1 MAKNIDFS
9 EVVKLIS
16 ENFTNMQEK
25 GNVLYVTNQSN
36 IGGKPLF
43 DQWLDAFGEDS
54 PIWRER
60 REHDC
65 DTCRSFVKRFG
76 PVVSLREEDVK
87 ELVPGTKDQYTTR
100 KKVVRHTIWDG
111 EDLENLV
118 KDTIYEKPVRIM
130 RELMM
135 SLPIEKELVVTKQWV
150 ETMHLK
156 SYEAGRTII
165 LVGSPNGE
173 QNSVVYD
180 GDNANCKVV
189 SEIREVVETTA
200 KGKTIRKNVKE
211 HVKVP
216 FNNGGRIVP
225 GQVYNFFHFRAYL
238 KPEFVQDEEKS
249 ADGGFFDI
257 GDTKEGREN
266 KTKDRH
272 RILQEIFNLPEDGL
286 KTARDLFKDGELWNK
301 EGGEALINGVM
312 KLREE
317 YQSVPEDE
325 RTEWVWYKAHFVH
338 KSIAGFKGNAIWDA
352 VVSPVSDIDVRKSG
366 AIEAYPDK
374 APRIT
379 LSAEVL
385 RKSAVE
391 KGKQDYN
398 TRMDPERASRCIA
411 ANANK
416 TNIDNAIN
424 FIQKNGY
431 EEAFMESDFLT
442 LRDIPASLVEYRNSS
457 KKTITKAAEN
467 EGKGALLVAFQES
480 TAEQDEPSTEG
491 VILSSKFKSARRIDI
506 NDFKKNVLPDV
517 TRMQVLLQSNHADSI
532 AVLFTS
538 KDRSAKPI
546 YKWGNNCG
554 WVNMNG
560 HSGKSY
566 ANASAVKAAV
576 KKMGAYTDA
585 YMSMSLQYFSEDEK
599 DRRYPKFDLD
609 LRVVELTDKFVN
621 VDYICFHSHNFSKRN
636 PSEEDFVRYRSSMSR
651 SGGVLD
657 HDSRCMEPAL
667 DKSGEYLA
675 VENIYYPKKENIKD
689 GYIAVLGNYFGGE
702 HSTKDWKAQVTV
714 GEQIKEYEYPY
725 ETSPGSWNLIALLH
739 FKDHE
744 LIEWIDGDDLETYRP
759 KIKHDC
765 ITIVDKY
772 PTPIE
777 LAAPETNEKVCG
789 LECGKFHDVFLVS
802 VSPNR
807 YLTDKGTLYHML
819 ILRGMR
825 IDKELPTINP
835 QFLNDELYK
844 YRKGVQGMI
853 DRDFYGY
860 NNKPGK
866 KLFCLKPSD
875 TAEQLVGLQ
884 VQDGDGNIE
893 IITKVEMKSGAKHV
907 YRLTFGNVKA
917 VKPTAAPGTKSTG
930 KEVVVLDPD
939 KDNLRYYD
947 TQANTC
953 LDLNKAEYEYL
964 SDFDFFL
971 SKDILEK
978 IENGDLVRVKPGY
991 EVIKKGDYYTA
1002 RKREEKKK

>member
-9 EVVKLIS
+9 KVVEAVS
-16 ENFTNMQEK
+16 NNFTNMQKE
-25 GNVLYVTNQSN
+25 GSVLYVTDQSN
-36 IGGKPLF
+36 IGGKALF
-43 DQWLDAFGEDS
+43 EQWLDAFGEDS

-65 DTCRSFVKRFG
+65 DTCRSFVRRFG
-76 PVVSLREEDVK
+76 PVVSLREEDVN
-87 ELVPGTKDQYTTR
+87 ELVPGTTDQYTTR
-100 KKVVRHTIWDG
+100 KKVVRHTIWEG
-111 EDLENLV
+111 EELENLV

-130 RELMM
+130 RELMQ
-135 SLPIEKELVVTKQWV
+135 SLPIEKELVITKQWV
-150 ETMHLK
+150 ESKHLK
-156 SYEAGRTII
+156 SYEASRTII

-173 QNSVVYD
+173 QNSVIYD
-180 GDNANCKVV
+180 EDNANCKVV
-189 SEIREVVETTA
+189 SEINTVEEKTT
-200 KGKTIRKNVKE
+200 KGKIITRNVKE
-211 HVKVP
+211 HKKVP

-225 GQVYNFFHFRAYL
+225 GQIYNFVHFRAYL
-238 KPEFVQDEEKS
+238 KPEFVQDEGKS
-249 ADGGFFDI
+249 AAGGFFEI
-257 GDTKEGREN
+257 GDTKDGREN

-286 KTARDLFKDGELWNK
+286 KTARGLFKDGELWNK

-338 KSIAGFKGNAIWDA
+338 KSIAGFKGNAVYDA
-352 VVSPVSDIDVRKSG
+352 VVSPVSDIDDRKTR
-366 AIEAYPDK
+366 AVEAYPDK

-379 LSAEVL
+379 LSAEVI
-385 RKSAVE
+385 RKLAVS
-391 KGKQDYN
+391 KGIQDYN
-398 TRMDPERASRCIA
+398 TRMDPERASHCIA
-411 ANANK
+411 DNANEK
-416 TNIDNAIN
+416 NIQNAIK
-424 FIQKNGY
+424 FIQENGY
-431 EEAFMESDFLT
+431 QDAFMESDFLT

-480 TAEQDEPSTEG
+480 TAEQNEPSTEG
-491 VILSSKFKSARRIDI
+491 VILSSKFKSARKIDI

-538 KDRSAKPI
+538 KNRSAKPI

-585 YMSMSLQYFSEDEK
+585 YMSMSLQYFSDDERDK
-599 DRRYPKFDLD
+599 RFGIFDPD
-609 LRVVELTDKFVN
+609 LRVIEMTDKFVN
-621 VDYICFHSHNFSKRN
+621 VDYICYYSHNFSKRD
-636 PSEEDFVRYRSSMSR
+636 PKEEDFLRYRSSMSQ

-657 HDSRCMEPAL
+657 HDSRCLEPAL

-689 GYIAVLGNYFGGE
+689 GYIAVLGNYFSGN
-702 HSTKDWKAQVTV
+702 HTTKDWKAQVTV
-714 GEQIKEYEYPY
+714 GDHTKEYEYPY
-725 ETSPGSWNLIALLH
+725 ETRKDDWNLIALLH

-744 LIEWIDGDDLETYRP
+744 LIEWIDGDDLKNYRT
-759 KIKHDC
+759 KIKNDGNR
-765 ITIVDKY
+765 IESKF

-777 LAAPETNEKVCG
+777 LAVPETNEKVCG
-789 LECGKFHDVFLVS
+789 LQCGKFHDVFLVS

-860 NNKPGK
+860 KGKPGK

-947 TQANTC
+947 TRTNTC